1 MLRAASRLC
10 IEDDSMGKA
19 QPEILRKANGRAN
32 RLCLSPSLTAE
43 INIVV
48 ADGFYEWRKAGKT
61 KRPVYIF

>member
-1 MLRAASRLC
+1 
-10 IEDDSMGKA
+10 MGKA

-61 KRPVYIF
+61 KGPVYIF